1 MRIGEQ
7 GARRLPGGRRR
18 RATAVCVVA
27 GACLLGAVS
36 TASASKL
43 YVDPSGTL
51 RFAASAG
58 EVNRVDATDIGTG
71 GFTVVTDP
79 GSSIHPG
86 PGCVLITPH
95 QGSCALP
102 ASGDQNMRIDL
113 ADGDDLAHAFKLGG
127 GSIAINGGAG
137 DDTIADLPRF
147 GADVTGGNG
156 DDTITVHP
164 NFGGAA
170 DVHGNAGN
178 DGITVISASGVVSGD
193 ANNDVITLSTM
204 VNPPSGPP
212 SAAYGGVG
220 SDKIIA
226 NGATA
231 VGLLDGGD
239 GNDSISTDE
248 FATAAT
254 LDGGAGKDQITT
266 KNLTGG
272 GPFPYPAQILGGA
285 GADTID
291 GAGAGDTL
299 DCGTEVDHYKAYV
312 GDVVTGCEIPIP

>member
-51 RFAASAG
+51 RFAASGG
-58 EVNRVDATDIGTG
+58 EVNRVDATDIGMG

-79 GSSIHPG
+79 GSLIHPG
-86 PGCVLITPH
+86 PGCVSVTAH
-95 QGSCALP
+95 QARCALP
-102 ASGDQNMRIDL
+102 ASGDQDMRIDL
-113 ADGDDLAHAFKLGG
+113 SDQDDAAHAIKLGG
-127 GSIAINGGAG
+127 GSITINGGVG

-147 GADVTGGNG
+147 GANVHGGNG

-164 NFGGAA
+164 NFGGSA
-170 DVHGNAGN
+170 DVHGDEGN
-178 DGITVISASGVVSGD
+178 DRITAISASGVVSGD
-193 ANNDVITLSTM
+193 GNNDVITLSTM

-220 SDKIIA
+220 NDRIVA
-226 NGATA
+226 NGGTA
-231 VGLLDGGD
+231 MGLLDGGD
-239 GNDSISTDE
+239 GNDRVSTDE

-254 LDGGAGKDQITT
+254 LDGGAGKDLITT

-272 GPFPYPAQILGGA
+272 GPFPYAAEILGGA
-285 GADTID
+285 GPDTID
-291 GAGAGDTL
+291 GGGSGDSL
-299 DCGTEVDHYKAYV
+299 DCGPDVDHYKVYL
-312 GDVVTGCEIPIP
+312 GDTVTGCEIPF

>member
-7 GARRLPGGRRR
+7 GARLLPGSRRR
-18 RATAVCVVA
+18 TAAVCAVA
-27 GACLLGAVS
+27 GMCLLGAAS

-58 EVNRVDATDIGTG
+58 EVNRMDATDLGTG

-79 GSSIHPG
+79 GSFIHPG
-86 PGCVLITPH
+86 PGCVSVTPH

-102 ASGDQNMRIDL
+102 VSGDQDMRIDL
-113 ADGDDLAHAFKLGG
+113 ADRDDSAHAFKFGG
-127 GSIAINGGAG
+127 GSITINGGAG
-137 DDTIADLPRF
+137 DDTIADLPQY
-147 GADVTGGNG
+147 AANVSGGNG

-164 NFGGAA
+164 NFGGSA
-170 DVHGNAGN
+170 DVHGNEGN
-178 DGITVISASGVVSGD
+178 DRITAISASGVVRGD

-220 SDKIIA
+220 SDTIIA
-226 NGATA
+226 SGGTA

-239 GNDSISTDE
+239 GNDRISTDE

-254 LDGGAGKDQITT
+254 LDGGAGRDLITT

-285 GADTID
+285 GPDTID

-299 DCGTEVDHYKAYV
+299 DCGPDVDHYKVYV
-312 GDVVTGCEIPIP
+312 GDAVTGCEIPI

>member
-7 GARRLPGGRRR
+7 GVRQRPGGRRR
-18 RATAVCVVA
+18 AAAVCAVA

-51 RFAASAG
+51 RFAAGAG
-58 EVNRVDATDIGTG
+58 EVNRVDATDLGTG

-79 GSSIHPG
+79 GSFIHPG
-86 PGCVLITPH
+86 PGCVSVTPH

-102 ASGDQNMRIDL
+102 ASSDQDVRIDL
-113 ADGDDLAHAFKLGG
+113 ADKNDTAHAFKFGG

-137 DDTIADLPRF
+137 DDTIADLPQF

-164 NFGGAA
+164 NFGGSA

-178 DGITVISASGVVSGD
+178 DTIAAISASGVVSGD

-212 SAAYGGVG
+212 SAAYGGAG
-220 SDKIIA
+220 SDRIIA
-226 NGATA
+226 NGGTA

-254 LDGGAGKDQITT
+254 LNGGAGKDLITT

-285 GADTID
+285 GPDTID

-299 DCGTEVDHYKAYV
+299 DCGADVDHYKVYV
-312 GDVVTGCEIPIP
+312 GDVVAGCEIAIP